1 MGEYLTVIFIVSL
14 YLAELSGKVVILCLH
29 TLERARQCRLIKFR
43 AIHFRLDHFSEVAIF
58 YHLLSSPHS
67 WHSLQHS
74 LKHLFLLASNI
85 PYIG

>member
-43 AIHFRLDHFSEVAIF
+43 AIHFRLDHFSESKMNMLIIILVGTLPVRII
-58 YHLLSSPHS
+58 SSLV
-67 WHSLQHS
+67 WL
-74 LKHLFLLASNI
+74 
-85 PYIG
+85 